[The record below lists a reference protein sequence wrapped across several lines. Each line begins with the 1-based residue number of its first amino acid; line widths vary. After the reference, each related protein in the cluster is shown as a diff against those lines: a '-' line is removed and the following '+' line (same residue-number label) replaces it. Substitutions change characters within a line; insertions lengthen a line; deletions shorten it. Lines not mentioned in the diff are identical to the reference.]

1 MHTNPSTDNTQTV
14 RAALSNTVANI
25 IVLLFAM
32 VMLPVTTHILD
43 TADMGIAV
51 SFFSIRSIGL
61 NLFTLASYLAVNRGM
76 LDFADRKAE
85 FLSSLL
91 IFNVISVTAFGAVCF
106 CFRGFLSRLLGFP
119 DFLWPLLFAD
129 ILLWCSYTIG
139 TTYLL
144 YHNRYK
150 LMFLINMCIG
160 PVSQLFAVFLILH
173 LPQDKYLGRIIGLDS
188 FYMLIGLLML
198 VVFLAKGRL
207 CFRREYLVYAL
218 GLTLPLV
225 PHLLSQTLLSQSDII
240 MITGISG
247 ADKSGI
253 YSMAYTIAMVLYSL
267 LTQIMGVWSPWFY
280 RQMEADNIQ
289 TIYRYSRVLF
299 LFGLI
304 CSIGLMMIAPEAVR
318 LFLAPSYHESIFLI
332 PVLIIGM
339 FFLFSYTFFYDV
351 EYYYKKTKGIAV
363 ASLLAALEN
372 IVLNAIFI
380 PVYGYVAAGFTTAV
394 GYLTLM
400 LLHFFFMKRLEK
412 RRIYDMRTFALTCA
426 LLLVSAVFMY
436 RTIDR
441 PLIRYPA
448 AILAILVILTALRKD
463 LVQLLGVLRQPKEK
477 D

>member
-1 MHTNPSTDNTQTV
+1 
-14 RAALSNTVANI
+14 
-25 IVLLFAM
+25 
-32 VMLPVTTHILD
+32 
-43 TADMGIAV
+43 
-51 SFFSIRSIGL
+51 
-61 NLFTLASYLAVNRGM
+61 
-76 LDFADRKAE
+76 
-85 FLSSLL
+85 
-91 IFNVISVTAFGAVCF
+91 
-106 CFRGFLSRLLGFP
+106 
-119 DFLWPLLFAD
+119 
-129 ILLWCSYTIG
+129 
-139 TTYLL
+139 
-144 YHNRYK
+144 
-150 LMFLINMCIG
+150 
-160 PVSQLFAVFLILH
+160 
-173 LPQDKYLGRIIGLDS
+173 
-188 FYMLIGLLML
+188 
-198 VVFLAKGRL
+198 
-207 CFRREYLVYAL
+207 
-218 GLTLPLV
+218 
-225 PHLLSQTLLSQSDII
+225 
-240 MITGISG
+240 
-247 ADKSGI
+247 
-253 YSMAYTIAMVLYSL
+253 
-267 LTQIMGVWSPWFY
+267 MGVWSPWFY

-289 TIYRYSRVLF
+289 TIHRYSRVLF

-380 PVYGYVAAGFTTAV
+380 PVYGYVAAGFTTAI

-400 LLHFFFMKRLEK
+400 FLHFFFMKRLEK

-463 LVQLLGVLRQPKEK
+463 LVQLLGVLRRPKEK